1 MSLLR
6 LLTAGKSLIGVQ
18 QETGRYRMTNPK
30 AMPKFGDGTNPFQ
43 AKAAK
48 AETEKR
54 QALEA
59 LKKAR
64 TPDPGPEL
72 FDKPAGDI
80 PVVAV
85 ESGEVVE
92 AVGPV
97 EQTDKPAAAAAV
109 PADAGRP
116 SVASKPARLNGLISK
131 LGSLKKIWGRRTTGT
146 ARRAKEL
153 RPVQG
158 EFPLDKIKVVRND
171 LSESDLEIVPLR
183 SGAAKQPENGGREL
197 PGAREEGA
205 AVSMSGA
212 GRG

>member
-1 MSLLR
+1 
-6 LLTAGKSLIGVQ
+6 
-18 QETGRYRMTNPK
+18 
-30 AMPKFGDGTNPFQ
+30 
-43 AKAAK
+43 
-48 AETEKR
+48 
-54 QALEA
+54 
-59 LKKAR
+59 
-64 TPDPGPEL
+64 
-72 FDKPAGDI
+72 
-80 PVVAV
+80 
-85 ESGEVVE
+85 
-92 AVGPV
+92 
-97 EQTDKPAAAAAV
+97 
-109 PADAGRP
+109 
-116 SVASKPARLNGLISK
+116 LISK
-131 LGSLKKIWGRRTTGT
+131 LGSLKKIWGRRTTGK